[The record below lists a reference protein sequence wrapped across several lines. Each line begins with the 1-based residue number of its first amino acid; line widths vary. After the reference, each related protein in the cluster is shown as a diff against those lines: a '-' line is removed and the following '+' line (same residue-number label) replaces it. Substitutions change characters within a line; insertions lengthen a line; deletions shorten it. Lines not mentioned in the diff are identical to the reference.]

1 MACLLILVV
10 LGGGNP
16 GINQPVRL
24 GSFHSLETCEASA
37 NEAKAIG
44 LDRGIFGFICVR
56 ANDLPPSRG
65 R

>member
-1 MACLLILVV
+1 MAYLLILVV
-10 LGGGNP
+10 LGSGNP
-16 GINQPVRL
+16 AINQPIRI
-24 GSFHSLETCEASA
+24 GSFDSLESCQAGA

-56 ANDLPPSRG
+56 ANDLPPSRA